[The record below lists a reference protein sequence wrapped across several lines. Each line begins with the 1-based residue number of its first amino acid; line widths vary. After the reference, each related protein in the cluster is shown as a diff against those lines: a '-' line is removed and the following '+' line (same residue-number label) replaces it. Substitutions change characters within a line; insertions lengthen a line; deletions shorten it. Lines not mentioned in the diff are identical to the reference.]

1 MEYRFDEMLED
12 CTKMGTKIPASD
24 YLSEGL
30 YPIVDQGQKE
40 IAGYRNSSE
49 GLFAEVPAIVFGD
62 HTRALKYVEQPCFL
76 SKSLST

>member
-12 CTKMGTKIPASD
+12 CKKMGTKIPASD

-40 IAGYRNSSE
+40 IAGYRNS
-49 GLFAEVPAIVFGD
+49 PAFC
-62 HTRALKYVEQPCFL
+62 Q
-76 SKSLST
+76 SLSQLETLRRSLMQRYFFQMTNKKQTLP